1 MVKISYSGVEGMAIN
16 FELIKRCSRTGARWG
31 RLLTGHGAV
40 ETPAFMPVGTQGT
53 VKGITTGELSALETK
68 MILANSY
75 HLYLRPGVEVIAR
88 AGGLHRMMNWS
99 GGILTDSGG
108 FQIFS
113 LGGLRKVEEDG
124 VIFTSHIDGST
135 HYLTPERVIR
145 IENLLGSDIAMVLD
159 HFLPHE
165 APHDEVRRAVE
176 RTERWAQRSLAS
188 HLRRD
193 QALFGIVQGGVYQ
206 DLRRLSAEG
215 LVALDFP
222 GYAIGGLS
230 VGEPK
235 ELMYELLDG
244 TVPLLPAEK
253 PRYLMGVGSPDAL
266 LEGSR
271 LGIDLFDCVLPTR
284 IARNGRVMT
293 SRGYLTVRNAAYA
306 ADMAPLDEE
315 CGCPVCRQYTRAYIR
330 HLFNA
335 GEILGMRLTTYHNLY
350 YLAALMREIREAIR
364 EDRFE
369 RYYQLKKPK
378 LTHYYGGA
386 EKCRS

>member
-1 MVKISYSGVEGMAIN
+1 MSISY
-16 FELIKRCSRTGARWG
+16 ELIKSCPQTGARLG
-31 RLLTGHGAV
+31 RLNTRHGLV
-40 ETPAFMPVGTQGT
+40 DTPAFMPVGTQGT
-53 VKGITTGELSALETK
+53 VKGMTTAELTGLDTA

-88 AGGLHRMMNWS
+88 AGGLHKLMHWS

-113 LGGLRKVEEDG
+113 LGGLRKVEDDG
-124 VIFTSHIDGST
+124 VTFTSHIDGST

-145 IENLLGSDIAMVLD
+145 IQNLLGSDIAMVLD
-159 HFLPHE
+159 HCPPYPSPYE
-165 APHDEVRRAVE
+165 EVQRAVE
-176 RTERWAQRSLAS
+176 RTGQWARRCLKS

-206 DLRRLSAEG
+206 DLRERSAGE
-215 LVALDFP
+215 LVALNFP

-235 ELMYELLDG
+235 ELMYETLG
-244 TVPLLPAEK
+244 STVPLLPPEK

-293 SRGYLTVRNAAYA
+293 SRGYLTIRNAVYA
-306 ADMAPLDEE
+306 ADMAPLDEQ
-315 CGCPVCRQYTRAYIR
+315 CSCPVCRRYTRAYIR

-335 GEILGMRLTTYHNLY
+335 GELLGMRLATYHNLY
-350 YLAALMREIREAIR
+350 YLSTLMLEIREAIR
-364 EDRFE
+364 EDKFKQ
-369 RYYQLKKPK
+369 YYQQMKPK
-378 LTHYYGGA
+378 LDQCYGGA
-386 EKCRS
+386 G

>member
-1 MVKISYSGVEGMAIN
+1 MSISY
-16 FELIKRCSRTGARWG
+16 ELIKSCSQTGARLG
-31 RLLTGHGAV
+31 RLNTRHGLV
-40 ETPAFMPVGTQGT
+40 DTPAFMPVGTQGT
-53 VKGITTGELSALETK
+53 VKGMTTAELTGLDTA

-88 AGGLHRMMNWS
+88 AGGLHKLMHWS

-113 LGGLRKVEEDG
+113 LGGLRKVEDDG
-124 VIFTSHIDGST
+124 VTFTSHIDGST

-145 IENLLGSDIAMVLD
+145 IQNLLGSDIAMVLD
-159 HFLPHE
+159 HCPPYPSPYE
-165 APHDEVRRAVE
+165 EVQRAVE
-176 RTERWAQRSLAS
+176 RTGQWARRCLKS

-206 DLRRLSAEG
+206 DLRERSAGE
-215 LVALDFP
+215 LVALNFP

-235 ELMYELLDG
+235 ELMYETLG
-244 TVPLLPAEK
+244 STVPLLPPEK

-293 SRGYLTVRNAAYA
+293 SRGYLTIRNAVYA
-306 ADMAPLDEE
+306 ADMAPLDEQ
-315 CGCPVCRQYTRAYIR
+315 CSCPVCRRYTRAYIR

-335 GEILGMRLTTYHNLY
+335 GELLGMRLATYHNLY
-350 YLAALMREIREAIR
+350 YLSTLMLEIREAIR
-364 EDRFE
+364 EDKFKQ
-369 RYYQLKKPK
+369 YYQQMKPK
-378 LTHYYGGA
+378 LDQCYGGA
-386 EKCRS
+386 G

>member
-1 MVKISYSGVEGMAIN
+1 MSISY
-16 FELIKRCSRTGARWG
+16 ELIKSCPQTGARLG
-31 RLLTGHGAV
+31 RLNTRHGLV
-40 ETPAFMPVGTQGT
+40 DTPAFMPVGTQGT
-53 VKGITTGELSALETK
+53 VKGMTTAELTGLDTA

-88 AGGLHRMMNWS
+88 AGGLHKVMDWS

-113 LGGLRKVEEDG
+113 LGGLRKVEDDG
-124 VIFTSHIDGST
+124 VTFTSHIDGST

-145 IENLLGSDIAMVLD
+145 IQNLLGSDIAMVLD
-159 HFLPHE
+159 HCPPYPSPYE
-165 APHDEVRRAVE
+165 EVQRAVE
-176 RTERWAQRSLAS
+176 RTGQWARRCLKS

-206 DLRRLSAEG
+206 DLRERSAGE
-215 LVALDFP
+215 LVALNFP

-235 ELMYELLDG
+235 ELMYETLG
-244 TVPLLPAEK
+244 STVPLLPPEK

-293 SRGYLTVRNAAYA
+293 SRGYLTIRNAVYA
-306 ADMAPLDEE
+306 ADMAPLDEQ
-315 CGCPVCRQYTRAYIR
+315 CSCPVCRRYTRAYIR

-335 GEILGMRLTTYHNLY
+335 GELLGMRLATYHNLY
-350 YLAALMREIREAIR
+350 YLSTLMLEIREAIR
-364 EDRFE
+364 EDKFKQ
-369 RYYQLKKPK
+369 YYQQMKPK
-378 LTHYYGGA
+378 LDQCYGGA
-386 EKCRS
+386 G

>member
-1 MVKISYSGVEGMAIN
+1 MSIS
-16 FELIKRCSRTGARWG
+16 FDLIKSCSQTGARLG
-31 RLLTGHGAV
+31 RLNTRHGLV
-40 ETPAFMPVGTQGT
+40 DTPAFMPVGTQGT
-53 VKGITTGELSALETK
+53 VKGMTTAELTGLDTA

-88 AGGLHRMMNWS
+88 AGGLHKLMHWS

-113 LGGLRKVEEDG
+113 LGGLRKVEDDG
-124 VIFTSHIDGST
+124 VTFTSHIDGST

-145 IENLLGSDIAMVLD
+145 IQNLLGSDIAMVLD
-159 HFLPHE
+159 HCPPYPSPYE
-165 APHDEVRRAVE
+165 EVQRAVE
-176 RTERWAQRSLAS
+176 RTGQWARRCLKS

-206 DLRRLSAEG
+206 DLREGSAGE
-215 LVALDFP
+215 LVALNFP

-235 ELMYELLDG
+235 ELMYETLG
-244 TVPLLPAEK
+244 STVPLLPPEK

-293 SRGYLTVRNAAYA
+293 SRGYLTIRNAVYA
-306 ADMAPLDEE
+306 ADMAPLDEQ
-315 CGCPVCRQYTRAYIR
+315 CSCPVCRRYTRAYIR

-335 GEILGMRLTTYHNLY
+335 GELLGMRLATYHNLY
-350 YLAALMREIREAIR
+350 YLSTLMLEIREAIR
-364 EDRFE
+364 EDKFKQ
-369 RYYQLKKPK
+369 YYQQMKPK
-378 LTHYYGGA
+378 LDQCYGGA
-386 EKCRS
+386 G

>member
-1 MVKISYSGVEGMAIN
+1 MSIY
-16 FELIKRCSRTGARWG
+16 FDLITVCPKTGARLG
-31 RLLTGHGAV
+31 KMVTNHGPV
-40 ETPAFMPVGTQGT
+40 DTPAFMPVGTQGS
-53 VKGITTGELSALETK
+53 VKGITTDELTALNTA

-75 HLYLRPGVEVIAR
+75 HLYLRPGIEVIAR
-88 AGGLHRMMNWS
+88 AGGLHKMMNWS

-113 LGGLRKVEEDG
+113 LGGLREVEDDG
-124 VIFTSHIDGST
+124 VTFTSHIDGST

-145 IENLLGSDIAMVLD
+145 IQNILGSDIAMVLD
-159 HFLPHE
+159 QCPPYPASYE
-165 APHDEVRRAVE
+165 EVHIATE
-176 RTERWAQRSLAS
+176 RTSRWALRCLEA
-188 HLRRD
+188 HLREE

-206 DLRRLSAEG
+206 DLREKSAAD
-215 LVALDFP
+215 LVKMEFS

-235 ELMYELLDG
+235 ELMYQTLER
-244 TVPLLPAEK
+244 TVPLLPADK

-293 SRGYLTVRNAAYA
+293 SRGYLTIRNAVYA
-306 ADMAPLDEE
+306 SDMAPLDDE
-315 CGCPVCRQYTRAYIR
+315 CNCPVCRNYSRAYIR
-330 HLFNA
+330 HLLNA

-350 YLAALMREIREAIR
+350 YLAQLMREIREAIC
-364 EDRFE
+364 EDRFDL
-369 RYYQLKKPK
+369 YYRQMKPK
-378 LTHYYGGA
+378 LDQYYGGA
-386 EKCRS
+386 SRW